1 MNSNTLGRARKL
13 TTPAKWFT
21 TNPLLHM
28 RSIFYLI
35 LKDMHMSST
44 RKLSLEEFCIQL
56 SEESTISK
64 ELIKEIS
71 SFKEVWYFYN
81 NQDFWRCKI
90 TQWWRIEK
98 MCFVRTYCPWEF
110 TSLPLGIEGQKKI
123 KIFQNW
129 KRYSWIFRSWLH
141 QKPSQNPNIQR
152 FHQTTR
158 RMDGIQTPELFL
170 RHDPSSQKINNP
182 TIHHIR

>member
-1 MNSNTLGRARKL
+1 MVYHESSSSYEKICIWVQWEDLPWKNFVSNYQKNLQYRKSL
-13 TTPAKWFT
+13 SK
-21 TNPLLHM
+21 
-28 RSIFYLI
+28 RSLP
-35 LKDMHMSST
+35 
-44 RKLSLEEFCIQL
+44 
-56 SEESTISK
+56 SK
-64 ELIKEIS
+64 R
-71 SFKEVWYFYN
+71 F
-81 NQDFWRCKI
+81 DFWRCKI

-110 TSLPLGIEGQKKI
+110 TSLSLGIEGQKKI
-123 KIFQNW
+123 EIFQNW
-129 KRYSWIFRSWLH
+129 KRYSRIFRSWLH